1 MLAVIIQ
8 KLDGRDQLLSFAFAD
23 AMFYQFSTCVRF
35 GVQAKRFRREGHMY
49 DGRPVSKWMGD
60 ESEQRAVF
68 VDETACVGCRHCT
81 YCAPN
86 TFSMVPPP
94 FQDQQKFHS

>member
-1 MLAVIIQ
+1 
-8 KLDGRDQLLSFAFAD
+8 
-23 AMFYQFSTCVRF
+23 
-35 GVQAKRFRREGHMY
+35 MY